1 MYEQSKHDNRM
12 ACVDH
17 SFAFHNLTDQKNK
30 LQEIYEKLVED
41 VNNLLNSQDN
51 LPHPDHQKD
60 VENITISVDII
71 IGNMNEQLV
80 AKDVEI
86 TKLKAGVYQLK
97 FIHVGQ
103 GNCIRNMKHNHL
115 KDKENMRT
123 GNRTLKFCWANL
135 KKEKEKLDG
144 CIGELMKDKEKWSI
158 EKSAM

>member
-1 MYEQSKHDNRM
+1 MCEHGKP
-12 ACVDH
+12 A
-17 SFAFHNLTDQKNK
+17 
-30 LQEIYEKLVED
+30 EKLVAFEG
-41 VNNLLNSQDN
+41 
-51 LPHPDHQKD
+51 
-60 VENITISVDII
+60 ITTGRRFLAYSLDR

-103 GNCIRNMKHNHL
+103 GNCIRNIKQNRL
-115 KDKENMRT
+115 KEKENMRT
-123 GNRTLKFCWANL
+123 NNRTLKFCWANL

-158 EKSAM
+158 EKSAT